1 MSTNRLVVTSMQGVT
16 LLERTEEWLP
26 LGGSRLVLEGEV
38 GAIGREV
45 GSECSSLTHCV

>member
-1 MSTNRLVVTSMQGVT
+1 MTSNRLVVTGMQGVT

-26 LGGSRLVLEGEV
+26 LGGSRLVLEGKV

-45 GSECSSLTHCV
+45 RSECSSLAHSV